1 VDASERVVSRP
12 TIQGG
17 ESAPVHSADLVV
29 LGAGPAG
36 LAAAWRAA
44 RKGLSVVVLERG
56 DSVGGMAASFEVA
69 GFRVD
74 HGSHRLHPAIP
85 QHLLGDLRRLLGDN
99 LQARPRRGRVRVAGT
114 WISFPLKPAEAA
126 RAMPGG
132 MLARAAWE
140 AVAAPGRSAHED
152 TYADVLRAGLG
163 PTLYDSLYGP
173 YATKLWGLPGE
184 QIDGDQ
190 ARKRVAADTPWK
202 VARRMLRVR
211 SGGASGPGHMFYY
224 PRRGFGQI
232 VEALADAAADAG
244 ADIRLGSTAQTIEPG
259 EGDVD
264 EPGPGPGVRVDVL
277 SQRSIQGRH
286 VFSTVPIPVLA
297 QIARPGPPLNA
308 IEAAT
313 RLQFRAMVLV
323 YVVHYGGRWTP
334 FDAHYL
340 PDLATPIARI
350 SEPANYRI
358 SPDDPD
364 DRTVLCCEIPCSVG
378 DEVWEASDDE
388 LAAIVEDGLA
398 RTGLPPV
405 KLGWVQVKRL
415 RHVYP
420 IYQVGYRDYLH
431 GLDEWA
437 GTVPGVTT
445 FGRLG
450 LFAHDNTHHALAMAY
465 DAADALGP
473 SGFDERAWAQARE
486 RFAHHVVED

>member
-1 VDASERVVSRP
+1 
-12 TIQGG
+12 
-17 ESAPVHSADLVV
+17 VHSADLVV

-56 DSVGGMAASFEVA
+56 DNVGGMAASFDVA
-69 GFRVD
+69 GMRVD
-74 HGSHRLHPAIP
+74 FGSHRLHPAIP
-85 QHLLGDLRRLLGDN
+85 PHLMTDLRQLLGDN
-99 LQARPRRGRVRVAGT
+99 LQARPRRGRVHVGGQ
-114 WISFPLKPAEAA
+114 WISFPLKPTEVA
-126 RAMPGG
+126 RNMPRG
-132 MLARAAWE
+132 MLAHAAWE
-140 AVAAPGRSAHED
+140 AVGAAGRTPAQD

-184 QIDGDQ
+184 EIDGDQ

-211 SGGASGPGHMFYY
+211 SGNTQGQMYYY

-232 VEALADAAADAG
+232 VESLAAAAADAG
-244 ADIRLGSTAQTIEPG
+244 ADIRLGSSAQRIEPG
-259 EGDVD
+259 EGEVGI
-264 EPGPGPGVRVDVL
+264 EVL
-277 SQRSIQGRH
+277 GERPLDAGH

-297 QIARPGPPLNA
+297 QITSPGPPLSA

-313 RLQFRAMVLV
+313 RLRFRAMVLV
-323 YVVHYGGRWTP
+323 YAVHDGGRWTSY
-334 FDAHYL
+334 DAHYI
-340 PDLATPIARI
+340 PDPGTPIARI

-364 DRTVLCCEIPCSVG
+364 DRTVLCCEIPCSMG
-378 DEVWEASDDE
+378 DEVWDASDDE
-388 LAAIVEDGLA
+388 LAAIIADGLA

-405 KLGWVQVKRL
+405 RLAWVQVKRL

-420 IYQVGYRDYLH
+420 IYQVGYRAHLE
-431 GLDEWA
+431 GLDQWA
-437 GTVPGVTT
+437 GTLPGVTT

-473 SGFDERAWAQARE
+473 DGFDEKLWAEARE
-486 RFAHHVVED
+486 RFSQHVVED